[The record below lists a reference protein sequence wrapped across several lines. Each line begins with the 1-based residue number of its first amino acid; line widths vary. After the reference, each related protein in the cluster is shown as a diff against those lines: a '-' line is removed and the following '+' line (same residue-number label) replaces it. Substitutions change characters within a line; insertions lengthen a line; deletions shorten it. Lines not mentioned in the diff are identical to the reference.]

1 MATSFK
7 NMIYDLTP
15 TTSEQTVYGIPTDS
29 HSIINAFYVNNT
41 GAANG
46 GSDINIEVRLDRGP
60 GRNYVANQT
69 IVFSTPLISGQ
80 YLNLLTGPL
89 VLEGGDK
96 LVFTTNTTGRVQG
109 TIAAMQVNRED
120 QETTPIGSV

>member
-15 TTSEQTVYGIPTDS
+15 TASEQTVYGIPTDS
-29 HSIINAFYVNNT
+29 HSIVNAFYVNNT
-41 GAANG
+41 GA
-46 GSDINIEVRLDRGP
+46 STINIEVRLDRGP

-69 IVFSTPLISGQ
+69 ILFSTVLDNGQ

-120 QETTPIGSV
+120 QENTPTGSV

>member
-1 MATSFK
+1 
-7 NMIYDLTP
+7 MIYDLTP
-15 TTSEQTVYGIPTDS
+15 TTSEKTVYGVPTDS
-29 HSIINAFYVNNT
+29 HAIINAFYVNNT
-41 GAANG
+41 DPF
-46 GSDINIEVRLDRGP
+46 SSIFVDVRLDRGP
-60 GRNYVANQT
+60 SRTYVA
-69 IVFSTPLISGQ
+69 STTSLFNVELASNQ

>member
-41 GAANG
+41 GA
-46 GSDINIEVRLDRGP
+46 STINIEVRLDRGP
-60 GRNYVANQT
+60 GRNYVASQT
-69 IVFSTPLISGQ
+69 IVFSTPLTSGQ

>member
-15 TTSEQTVYGIPTDS
+15 TTSEKTVYGVPTDS
-29 HSIINAFYVNNT
+29 HAIINAFYVNNT
-41 GAANG
+41 DPF
-46 GSDINIEVRLDRGP
+46 SSIFVDVRLDRGP
-60 GRNYVANQT
+60 GRTYVA
-69 IVFSTPLISGQ
+69 STTSLFNVELASNQ

-96 LVFTTNTTGRVQG
+96 LVFTTSTSGRVQG

-120 QETTPIGSV
+120 QETTPTGSV

>member
-15 TTSEQTVYGIPTDS
+15 TTSEKTVYGVPEDS
-29 HSIINAFYVNNT
+29 HAIVNAFYANNT
-41 GAANG
+41 APFTI
-46 GSDINIEVRLDRGP
+46 SLEVRLDRGP
-60 GRNYVANQT
+60 GRPYVASQT
-69 IVFSTPLISGQ
+69 IAFSTTLDSGQ

-120 QETTPIGSV
+120 QETTPTGSV

>member
-29 HSIINAFYVNNT
+29 HSIINAFYINNT
-41 GAANG
+41 GA
-46 GSDINIEVRLDRGP
+46 STINVEVRLDRGP
-60 GRNYVANQT
+60 GRSYVASQT
-69 IVFSTPLISGQ
+69 ILFSTVLDSGQ

>member
-1 MATSFK
+1 MSTSFK

-29 HSIINAFYVNNT
+29 HSIINAFYINNT
-41 GAANG
+41 GA
-46 GSDINIEVRLDRGP
+46 STINVEVRLDRGP
-60 GRNYVANQT
+60 GRSYVASQT
-69 IVFSTPLISGQ
+69 ILFSTVLDNGQ

-120 QETTPIGSV
+120 QETTPTGSV

>member
-15 TTSEQTVYGIPTDS
+15 TTSEKTVYGVPTDS
-29 HSIINAFYVNNT
+29 HAIINAFYVNNT
-41 GAANG
+41 APF
-46 GSDINIEVRLDRGP
+46 SSIFVEVRLDRGP
-60 GRNYVANQT
+60 NRPYVASATNLFN
-69 IVFSTPLISGQ
+69 VELAANQ

-120 QETTPIGSV
+120 QETTPTGSV

>member
-15 TTSEQTVYGIPTDS
+15 TTSEKTVYGVPTDS
-29 HSIINAFYVNNT
+29 HAIINAFYVNNT
-41 GAANG
+41 DPF
-46 GSDINIEVRLDRGP
+46 SSIFVDVRLDRGP
-60 GRNYVANQT
+60 GRTYVA
-69 IVFSTPLISGQ
+69 STTSLFNVELASNQ

-120 QETTPIGSV
+120 QETTPTGSV

>member
-1 MATSFK
+1 
-7 NMIYDLTP
+7 MIYDLTP

-41 GAANG
+41 G
-46 GSDINIEVRLDRGP
+46 GSTINIEVRLDRGP
-60 GRNYVANQT
+60 GRNYVASQT
-69 IVFSTPLISGQ
+69 IVFSTPLTAGQ

>member
-29 HSIINAFYVNNT
+29 HSIINAFYINNT
-41 GAANG
+41 GA
-46 GSDINIEVRLDRGP
+46 STINVEVRLDRGP
-60 GRNYVANQT
+60 GRSYVASQT
-69 IVFSTPLISGQ
+69 ILFSTVLDNGQ

>member
-15 TTSEQTVYGIPTDS
+15 TTSEKTVYGVPTDS

-41 GAANG
+41 DPF
-46 GSDINIEVRLDRGP
+46 SSIFVEVRLDRGP
-60 GRNYVANQT
+60 NRSYVAST
-69 IVFSTPLISGQ
+69 TSLFSVELASNQ

-120 QETTPIGSV
+120 QETTPTGSV

>member
-29 HSIINAFYVNNT
+29 HSIINAFYINNT
-41 GAANG
+41 GA
-46 GSDINIEVRLDRGP
+46 STINVEVRLDRGP
-60 GRNYVANQT
+60 GRFYVASQT
-69 IVFSTPLISGQ
+69 ILFSTVLDSGQ

>member
-41 GAANG
+41 G
-46 GSDINIEVRLDRGP
+46 GSTINVEVRLDRGP
-60 GRNYVANQT
+60 GRSYVASQT
-69 IVFSTPLISGQ
+69 ILFSTVLDNGQ

-120 QETTPIGSV
+120 QETTPIVSV

>member
-29 HSIINAFYVNNT
+29 HSNINAFYINNT
-41 GAANG
+41 GA
-46 GSDINIEVRLDRGP
+46 STINVEVRLDRGP
-60 GRNYVANQT
+60 GRSYVASQT
-69 IVFSTPLISGQ
+69 ILFSTVLDNGQ

-120 QETTPIGSV
+120 QETTPTGSV

>member
-29 HSIINAFYVNNT
+29 HSIINAFYINNT
-41 GAANG
+41 GA
-46 GSDINIEVRLDRGP
+46 STINVEVRLDRGP
-60 GRNYVANQT
+60 GRSYVASQT
-69 IVFSTPLISGQ
+69 ILFSTVLDNGQ

-120 QETTPIGSV
+120 QETTPTGSV

>member
-29 HSIINAFYVNNT
+29 HSIVNAFYVNNT
-41 GAANG
+41 GA
-46 GSDINIEVRLDRGP
+46 STINIEVRLDRGP

-69 IVFSTPLISGQ
+69 ILFSTVVDNGQ

-120 QETTPIGSV
+120 QETTPTGSV

>member
-1 MATSFK
+1 MATTFK

-29 HSIINAFYVNNT
+29 HSIINAFYINNT
-41 GAANG
+41 GA
-46 GSDINIEVRLDRGP
+46 STINVEVRLDRGP
-60 GRNYVANQT
+60 GRSYVASQT
-69 IVFSTPLISGQ
+69 ILFSTVLDNGQ

-120 QETTPIGSV
+120 QETTPTGSV

>member
-15 TTSEQTVYGIPTDS
+15 TTREQTVYGIPTDS
-29 HSIINAFYVNNT
+29 HSIVNAFYVNNT
-41 GAANG
+41 GA
-46 GSDINIEVRLDRGP
+46 STINIEVRLDRGP

-69 IVFSTPLISGQ
+69 ILFSTVVDNGQ

-120 QETTPIGSV
+120 QETTPTGSV

>member
-29 HSIINAFYVNNT
+29 HSIINAFYINNT
-41 GAANG
+41 GA
-46 GSDINIEVRLDRGP
+46 STINVEVRLDRGP
-60 GRNYVANQT
+60 GRSYVASQT
-69 IVFSTPLISGQ
+69 ILFSTVLDNGQ

-96 LVFTTNTTGRVQG
+96 LAFTTNTTGRVQG